1 MNNGDKE
8 APFGFGP
15 LASCGD
21 RLELCSGWDGAWDG
35 DEASRSSTS
44 SNRASGIGHLA
55 SGIKAQA
62 DVQTTRARAA
72 LAPVPPGC
80 SLRLLRHVV

>member
-21 RLELCSGWDGAWDG
+21 RLELCSGWDWAWDG
-35 DEASRSSTS
+35 DEASRLEKLDVKQSS
-44 SNRASGIGHLA
+44 IWHLA
-55 SGIKAQA
+55 SGIKAQV